1 MGNPPKSHLSDIV
14 AHYCQSS
21 AQMANW
27 GERQRW
33 RGFEDG
39 STFAQSAQMLRQ
51 ALRKRMESRLATS
64 WWLWSWV
71 EAGQVPGLRDLD
83 QDAAAMM
90 IMATIVVMVMVA
102 VPVRM
107 RHQCRS
113 ALVAQLA

>member
-1 MGNPPKSHLSDIV
+1 
-14 AHYCQSS
+14 
-21 AQMANW
+21 MANW

-33 RGFEDG
+33 RRFEGG

-51 ALRKRMESRLATS
+51 ALRKRMESRLAR
-64 WWLWSWV
+64 SWV

-90 IMATIVVMVMVA
+90 IMATIIVMVMVA

-107 RHQCRS
+107 RMRHRCRS